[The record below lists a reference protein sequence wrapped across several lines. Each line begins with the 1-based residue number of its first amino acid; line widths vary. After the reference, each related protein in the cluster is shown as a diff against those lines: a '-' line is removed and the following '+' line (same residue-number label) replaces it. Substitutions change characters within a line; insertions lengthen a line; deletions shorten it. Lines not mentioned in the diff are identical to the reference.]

1 MSLKLTVF
9 CITLLSMASVA
20 VGFMRAT
27 GLRSPAALSR
37 RFSSVNDMVPTGILV
52 DTVSSNGGSTPESV
66 ISKDIDLGLL
76 LKGYKKCVLFAVPGA
91 FTPTC
96 SALHLPGFVNNAEAM
111 KAKGVDAILCLSVN
125 DRFVMKAWGEATA
138 GFLASGVQLVADGNG
153 EFTAALN
160 QVKDA
165 TGGHMG
171 LRSMRYAMIIENG
184 VITSVNVDP
193 KDFDKSSAEH
203 TLTLL

>member
-1 MSLKLTVF
+1 MLSRFPILLV
-9 CITLLSMASVA
+9 TLLSMASLA
-20 VGFMRAT
+20 FGFMRST
-27 GLRSPAALSR
+27 GLQSKAALSR
-37 RFSSVNDMVPTGILV
+37 RFSSVNDVVPTGILI
-52 DTVSSNGGSTPESV
+52 DTVTSSGGSTPESV
-66 ISKDIDLGLL
+66 ISKDVDIGAL

-125 DRFVMKAWGEATA
+125 DRFVLKAWGESTA
-138 GFLASGVQLVADGNG
+138 GFLASGVQLIADGNG
-153 EFTAALN
+153 EFTAALK
-160 QVKDA
+160 QTKDA

-184 VITSVNVDP
+184 VITAVNVDP